1 MKETIHCEL
10 ISERNL
16 LIRFGDTISEE
27 LLETIKQAQHC
38 AHKVFGRQLRDMI
51 PSYTTL
57 LIEFD
62 PLLISPRKAQLNFQK
77 AWMKHEQAERAS
89 PSAEAPAESSSGE
102 TTLAQTDT
110 CIEIPVYYD
119 PSVG

>member
-38 AHKVFGRQLRDMI
+38 AYKVFGRQLKDMI

-62 PLLISPRKAQLNFQK
+62 PLLISPSKAQLNFQK
-77 AWMKHEQAERAS
+77 AWIKYEHAELKSFRTEQPPANSSEQLVLA
-89 PSAEAPAESSSGE
+89 PSDS
-102 TTLAQTDT
+102 
-110 CIEIPVYYD
+110 
-119 PSVG
+119 